1 MKSSLKNM
9 VLVLFCI
16 ALVCSAAVGLVYKV
30 TLDPITK
37 AEQLKVTQ
45 SIAAVLPA
53 FEQTSE
59 DVITIDGKEFKVFT
73 ATNAAGEVVGYA
85 FEAYTMNGFSGEI
98 RLMVGFDVEGTI
110 SGVEVLKQAETPG
123 LGANLAKPDNVV
135 RKSIEGKKA
144 ADLNLKVRKD
154 GGDVDALTAATI
166 SSRAY
171 TEVVAAAHEAY
182 KQVSNK

>member
-9 VLVLFCI
+9 VLVLAGI
-16 ALVCSAAVGLVYKV
+16 ALVCSAAVGMVYKV

-37 AEQLKVTQ
+37 AEELKVAQ

-53 FEQTSE
+53 FDKTVEE
-59 DVITIDGKEFKVFT
+59 AITVDDKEFKLFT
-73 ATNAAGEVVGYA
+73 ATNEAGEVVGYA

-98 RLMVGFDVEGTI
+98 RLMVGFDTEGTI
-110 SGVEVLKQAETPG
+110 SGIEVLKQAETPG
-123 LGANLAKPDNVV
+123 LGALLANPDNVV
-135 RKSIEGKKA
+135 RKSIEGRKA
-144 ADLNLKVRKD
+144 AELNLAVKKD

-171 TEVVAAAHEAY
+171 TEVVAAAFEAY

>member
-9 VLVLFCI
+9 VLVLAGI

-53 FEQTSE
+53 FEQTAE
-59 DVITIDGKEFKVFT
+59 DVVSVDGKEFKVFT
-73 ATNAAGEVVGYA
+73 ATDASGAVVGYA

-98 RLMVGFDVEGTI
+98 RLMVGFDTEGTV
-110 SGVEVLKQAETPG
+110 SGIEVLKQAETPG
-123 LGANLAKPDNVV
+123 LGANLAKADNVV

-144 ADLNLKVRKD
+144 GELTLKVKKD

-171 TEVVAAAHEAY
+171 TEVVAAAYEAF
-182 KQVSNK
+182 KMVNK